1 MTQNTK
7 QRVIIVLGMHRS
19 GTSALTRGLKVLG
32 VELGDHLM
40 PGVEGDN
47 EKGFWEDLDVNAFN
61 VELMRHLRQDWH
73 TLQPIHS
80 SQFEGEDLASFRL
93 RAVELV
99 RKKIKGASV
108 FGIKDPRTVR
118 LLPFWKSVFEHLGAE
133 VAYIIALRHPMS
145 VARSVKQTHGFDE
158 EKTHYLWLEHMVPS
172 ILGSEGV
179 PRVVVSYDS
188 LMDRPEAELR
198 RIAKA
203 LDLHYAD
210 SEDGVDEYKEEFLDE
225 RLRHSR
231 FQLEDLRLDPAVP
244 KEAIEAYALLEKL
257 ARDELSIDAAEVGSS
272 FCHFGQRLQEISP
285 ALRYM
290 TRADLRIVAVDQALT
305 ERDAQIATLSQSV
318 THKEERIGVL
328 DESLT
333 DRDNLIA
340 ALKQAVTERDGQI
353 GTLSQSVAHKEERI
367 GVLDES
373 LTDRDNLIAALK
385 QAVTERDGQIGTLSQ
400 SVAHKEE
407 RIGVLDESLTDRDN
421 LIAALKQAVT
431 ERDAELIERDTK
443 IASAVKEVTEIKA
456 NLQNEIASSEK
467 KDEQLIQFA
476 ADCNRLNQEVIQS
489 HTRLDQQL
497 RRLEDS
503 EMALNLIHNSHGWKG
518 LLTYYEIRNRL
529 FPNGSRRR
537 VFATFVF
544 HTTINTV
551 SKIRGI
557 KRFLR
562 RPPNSVESAEVGG
575 KKLQNRTPRPGKNGS
590 FFSYAMWN
598 AVRKAYRS
606 LPLSYAQKQRL
617 KSIIFPNL
625 QFLIGGTDTYQNWL
639 RSQNPFIGGSESFAT
654 LTGGVSPGNFLRQV
668 DVTKLKLPQASCSP
682 LVSVIV
688 PVYNQLEYT
697 LRCLESIQNNPPM
710 ADAEFI
716 VIDDQSGDSTSAVIS
731 QIEGVR
737 YLRNE
742 NNLGFIRSCN
752 RAAAEA
758 RGNYLY
764 FLNNDSE
771 VMPGWLD
778 ELIGTFKSF
787 PDAGVVG
794 SKLVYPDGRLQ
805 EAGGIIWNNGTAWN
819 YGRGDDPS
827 RPEYNYLRDCDYVSG
842 ASLMVPR
849 DLFQKLGGFDEYYL
863 PAYGEDSDLALKI
876 RDLNFRV
883 LYQPLSSIV
892 HHEGITSGTDLNSGV
907 KSHQVANAIKFS
919 RRWKDRLSAHG
930 TPGVQP
936 ELEKDR
942 GVRGRVLFID
952 ACTPTPD
959 QDAGSITAL
968 ELMKV
973 FLSLGFKVTFVPEDN
988 FLYMDD
994 YTRSLQRIGIETL
1007 YLPYESSVNSYLE
1020 KHGWM
1025 YDVVVVFRAPVA
1037 RKYLKVLQRVCPEA
1051 RVIFHTSDLHY
1062 LREERKALLQN
1073 SAEISARAKE
1083 LKQIE
1088 LECIQNS
1095 DCTIVHSFAEAEILG
1110 REVSESKVV
1119 VLPWILQAIG
1129 CRRSFDEREDIM
1141 YLGGYQHPP
1150 NVDAVL
1156 YFIEEI
1162 FPKVKD
1168 KIPKLKFY
1176 VVGSNPPSELIAK
1189 GTEDVLVTGYVKD
1202 LSEYVDRCRLSV
1214 APLRYG
1220 AGIRGKI
1227 ATSLSYGLPC
1237 VSSSLGA
1244 EGMRLTDGQD
1254 ALIADEPSEFVD
1266 AIVRL
1271 YWDRDLWNRL
1281 SENGLAYVKN
1291 TYSLAAGEKTVADI
1305 LESINIRKPPSK
1317 AAVGSSYTRRIEQE
1331 ITAYENVE
1339 IVHDLPR
1346 IFHYW
1351 SNKYL
1356 KPKMDFLS
1364 ITSIDDFYVDY
1375 IVSAAK
1381 MNPDKITRVIS
1392 IGSGNCDLEVRLAK
1406 LVIQRGVI
1414 NFQIDCLDLN
1424 PHMLQRGRIL
1434 AQSEGVRN
1442 FLGFVEADVNTWAVK
1457 NGYDV
1462 CIANQAL
1469 HHVVDLEVLFD
1480 KVESAIH
1487 PQGVFV
1493 TSDIIGRNGHMR
1505 WPEALTV
1512 INDLWR
1518 QMPDRLKYN
1527 HQLLRFEKKYD
1538 NWDCSKEGFEGIRA
1552 QDILP
1557 LLIKKFHFDVF
1568 FAFGNLIDIF
1578 VDRGFG
1584 PNFDPENEEDR
1595 AFIDRVARMDDDLI
1609 EEGACKPTHLIAA
1622 MRTVP
1627 TGSTKVYRHWTP
1639 EFCVRKPII

>member
-7 QRVIIVLGMHRS
+7 QRIIIVLGMHRS

-32 VELGDHLM
+32 VELGDRLM

-47 EKGFWEDLDVNAFN
+47 EKGFWEDLDINAFN
-61 VELMRHLRQDWH
+61 VELMRHLGQDWH

-99 RKKIKGASV
+99 RKKINGAAV

-118 LLPFWKSVFEHLGAE
+118 LLPFWKSVFEHLGAD
-133 VAYIIALRHPMS
+133 VAYVIALRHPMS
-145 VARSVKQTHGFDE
+145 VARSVKQRHGFDE

-198 RIAKA
+198 RIAKV
-203 LDLHYAD
+203 LDLYAD
-210 SEDGVDEYKEEFLDE
+210 SEDGIDEYKREFLEE

-244 KEAIEAYALLEKL
+244 KEVIEAYALLEKL
-257 ARDELSIDAAEVGSS
+257 ARDELSIDAAEVGNS

-290 TRADLRIVAVDQALT
+290 TRADGRLVAVDQAVT
-305 ERDAQIATLSQSV
+305 ERDRQIATLSQSV

-328 DESLT
+328 NESLT

-340 ALKQAVTERDGQI
+340 ALKQT
-353 GTLSQSVAHKEERI
+353 
-367 GVLDES
+367 
-373 LTDRDNLIAALK
+373 
-385 QAVTERDGQIGTLSQ
+385 
-400 SVAHKEE
+400 
-407 RIGVLDESLTDRDN
+407 
-421 LIAALKQAVT
+421 VT

-443 IASAVKEVTEIKA
+443 IATLVEAVKDQDIQTIAFNQCLADRDCLREEVTEIKA
-456 NLQNEIASSEK
+456 NLQNEKVSSEK
-467 KDEQLIQFA
+467 KDQQLIQFA
-476 ADCNRLNQEVIQS
+476 ADCDRLDQEVIQS
-489 HTRLDQQL
+489 HAWLDQQL
-497 RRLEDS
+497 RRLEDN
-503 EMALNLIHNSHGWKG
+503 EMALNCVHNSHGWKA
-518 LLTYYEIRNRL
+518 LLTYYELRNRL
-529 FPNGSRRR
+529 LPNGTRRR

-544 HTTINTV
+544 HTIINTV
-551 SKIRGI
+551 SQIRGI

-562 RPPNSVESAEVGG
+562 RPLNSVKSAEVGG
-575 KKLQNRTPRPGKNGS
+575 KKLQNRTPRPRKNGS

-606 LPLSYAQKQRL
+606 LPLSYVQKQRL
-617 KSIIFPNL
+617 KSTVFRNL

-639 RSQNPFIGGSESFAT
+639 RSQRPFIGGSGRFP
-654 LTGGVSPGNFLRQV
+654 TGGPPPGNFARQV
-668 DVTKLKLPQASCSP
+668 DVTKLKLPQASSNP

-688 PVYNQLEYT
+688 PAYNQLEYT
-697 LRCLESIQNNPPM
+697 LRCLESIQNNAPM

-716 VIDDQSGDSTSAVIS
+716 VIDDRSEDSTSAVIS

-849 DLFQKLGGFDEYYL
+849 DLFQKLGGFDDYYL

-876 RDLNFRV
+876 RDMNFRV

-907 KSHQVANAIKFS
+907 KSHQVANATKLS

-930 TPGVQP
+930 APGVQP
-936 ELEKDR
+936 QLEKDR
-942 GVRGRVLFID
+942 GVRGRALFID

-973 FLSLGFKVTFVPEDN
+973 FLSLGFKATFIPEDN
-988 FLYMDD
+988 FLYMAD
-994 YTRSLQRIGIETL
+994 YTRSLQRMGVETL
-1007 YLPYESSVNSYLE
+1007 YLPYESSVDSYLE

-1025 YDVVVVFRAPVA
+1025 YDVIVVFRAPVA

-1062 LREERKALLQN
+1062 LREERRALLQN
-1073 SAEISARAKE
+1073 SAESSARAKE
-1083 LKQIE
+1083 LKQME
-1088 LECIQNS
+1088 LECIQNA
-1095 DCTIVHSFAEAEILG
+1095 DCTIVHSFAEEEILR

-1119 VLPWILQAIG
+1119 VLPWILEAIG
-1129 CRRSFDEREDIM
+1129 CRRSFDERQDIM

-1150 NVDAVL
+1150 NVDGVL

-1168 KIPKLKFY
+1168 KIPNLKFY
-1176 VVGSNPPSELIAK
+1176 VVGSNPPPELIAK
-1189 GTEDVLVTGYVKD
+1189 GTEDILVTGYVKD

-1237 VSSSLGA
+1237 VSSSLGV
-1244 EGMRLTDGQD
+1244 EGMRLTDGHD
-1254 ALIADEPSEFVD
+1254 ALIADEPSEFGD
-1266 AIVRL
+1266 AIIRL
-1271 YWDRDLWNRL
+1271 YGDRDLWERL
-1281 SENGLAYVKN
+1281 SENGLSYVKK

-1305 LESINIRKPPSK
+1305 LESINIRKSPSK
-1317 AAVGSSYTRRIEQE
+1317 ADLGTSYRRRIEQE
-1331 ITAYENVE
+1331 IKAYENVE

-1346 IFHYW
+1346 IFH
-1351 SNKYL
+1351 
-1356 KPKMDFLS
+1356 
-1364 ITSIDDFYVDY
+1364 
-1375 IVSAAK
+1375 
-1381 MNPDKITRVIS
+1381 
-1392 IGSGNCDLEVRLAK
+1392 
-1406 LVIQRGVI
+1406 
-1414 NFQIDCLDLN
+1414 
-1424 PHMLQRGRIL
+1424 H
-1434 AQSEGVRN
+1434 
-1442 FLGFVEADVNTWAVK
+1442 
-1457 NGYDV
+1457 
-1462 CIANQAL
+1462 
-1469 HHVVDLEVLFD
+1469 
-1480 KVESAIH
+1480 
-1487 PQGVFV
+1487 
-1493 TSDIIGRNGHMR
+1493 
-1505 WPEALTV
+1505 
-1512 INDLWR
+1512 
-1518 QMPDRLKYN
+1518 
-1527 HQLLRFEKKYD
+1527 
-1538 NWDCSKEGFEGIRA
+1538 
-1552 QDILP
+1552 
-1557 LLIKKFHFDVF
+1557 
-1568 FAFGNLIDIF
+1568 
-1578 VDRGFG
+1578 
-1584 PNFDPENEEDR
+1584 
-1595 AFIDRVARMDDDLI
+1595 
-1609 EEGACKPTHLIAA
+1609 
-1622 MRTVP
+1622 
-1627 TGSTKVYRHWTP
+1627 
-1639 EFCVRKPII
+1639 